1 MEMTISSTAPADAE
15 FVDIHTHA
23 EVSAEVERLRR
34 NTVELAWLVALGII
48 RPWFLEADLRVEAYN
63 RLTDKMCAAGES

>member
-1 MEMTISSTAPADAE
+1 MADVE

-34 NTVELAWLVALGII
+34 DTVELAWLIELGVV
-48 RPWFLEADLRVEAYN
+48 RPWFLEEDLRTEAYN
-63 RLTDKMCAAGES
+63 RLTDQMCAEA